1 MPHRIAGVP
10 AAPRWQW
17 SSASGIDR
25 ESWGA
30 IRSEDPRSWPGST
43 GERNDA
49 AVRVERGLRATRR
62 PELGTGDLIPGVI
75 ARAHERPRFD
85 VPEAKCE
92 RLGLHLRELI
102 GVVIALQREVPER
115 RSEVLTD
122 RQDVAAHPA
131 QGLERL
137 GHLRARLAEADHE
150 RTLRMC
156 RLAGFGRVGL
166 GPLENAERAIPAGA
180 LPDRLLGGPH
190 RLEVVVEDVRPGGH
204 PLAQGRLLA
213 VEVGDQDLD

>member
-49 AVRVERGLRATRR
+49 AIRVERGLRATRR

-75 ARAHERPRFD
+75 ARADEWTGLD
-85 VPEAKCE
+85 VLEAEGKG
-92 RLGLHLRELI
+92 LGLHLDELRGI
-102 GVVIALQREVPER
+102 VVALQREVPER

-122 RQDVAAHPA
+122 RQDVAVP
-131 QGLERL
+131 
-137 GHLRARLAEADHE
+137 
-150 RTLRMC
+150 
-156 RLAGFGRVGL
+156 
-166 GPLENAERAIPAGA
+166 
-180 LPDRLLGGPH
+180 
-190 RLEVVVEDVRPGGH
+190 
-204 PLAQGRLLA
+204 
-213 VEVGDQDLD
+213 